1 MGTKLVEKLTVALM
15 VSFIAAS
22 FSGCSLTKYSSKQE
36 QNLKKDNKEPS
47 KETVSNTVVK
57 EVEKKQ
63 FVKGRVLP
71 GSLEGMN
78 DENYWIDKLKES
90 KSVIMTND
98 QIEKFNSEI
107 IKKVSVVYD
116 LHNYKDSV
124 GKNELTG
131 YVNFYAIPKK
141 AMYDSKGAAIN
152 DNFYNKVKANCNL
165 AAIKENSPIA
175 FGVVVRKT
183 NLRTFPTEEGVY
195 DSSTAREID
204 RFQESSAEACEPV
217 IILYSSLD
225 KKWSFIQMY
234 NYRAWVKSEDIAI
247 AKDKKEFLDFLDIKS
262 FLVVTGNHVR
272 TQFNPYNKDISQV
285 EFGMGTRVPLVENA
299 PEYINNHSSAGNYTV
314 KLPCRDDKGM
324 LQFKNALLSMKEDV
338 NIGFLPYTRENI
350 IKEAFKQLGDRYDWG
365 NKYSGRDCSG
375 FIASVYNTFGIK
387 LPRNTDEQEKG
398 AGTTYKFSSGD
409 SLEKRNVTLDKVK
422 PGAVIFM
429 KGHEMMY
436 LGKVDGQHFMIH
448 DFVGYGKKEST
459 TYTFVP
465 VYEVAVTSTE
475 IQLSSGQPFIKNFT
489 SVLQL
494 E

>member
-1 MGTKLVEKLTVALM
+1 MGNKLVKKITLALV
-15 VSFIAAS
+15 VSFVTSS
-22 FSGCSLTKYSSKQE
+22 FYGCSLTNYLPKDE
-36 QNLKKDNKEPS
+36 QNIQKDSKEPS
-47 KETVSNTVVK
+47 KETASNAVVK
-57 EVEKKQ
+57 ETEKKQ

-78 DENYWIDKLKES
+78 DENYWIDKLKDPKTE
-90 KSVIMTND
+90 IMTME

-107 IKKVSVVYD
+107 IKKVPVIYD

-124 GKNELTG
+124 GKNELAG
-131 YVNFYAIPKK
+131 DINFYTIPQK
-141 AMYDSKGAAIN
+141 AMYDSKGTAIN
-152 DNFYNKVKANCNL
+152 DSFYNKVKANCNL
-165 AAIKENSPIA
+165 SAIKENNAVS
-175 FGVVVRKT
+175 FGIVVRKT
-183 NLRTFPTEEGVY
+183 NLRTFPTDEGIY

-204 RFQESSAEACEPV
+204 RFQESSAEPCEPV
-217 IILYSSLD
+217 VILHSSLD
-225 KKWSFIQMY
+225 KKWFFIQMY
-234 NYRAWVKSEDIAI
+234 NYRAWIKSEDIAI
-247 AKDKKEFLDFLDIKS
+247 AKDKKEFLDFIDNKS

-285 EFGMGTRVPLVENA
+285 EFGMGTRVPLVENS
-299 PEYINNHSSAGNYTV
+299 PEYINNHSTAGNHVV
-314 KLPCRDDKGM
+314 KLPTRDDKGL

-387 LPRNTDEQEKG
+387 LPRNSDEQEKG
-398 AGTTYKFSSGD
+398 AGTIYKLSSGD
-409 SLEKRNVTLDKVK
+409 SLEKRNAVLDKAK

-436 LGKVDGQHFMIH
+436 LGKVDGQHFIIH

-475 IQLSSGQPFIKNFT
+475 IPLSSGQSYIKGFT
-489 SVLQL
+489 SVLQI